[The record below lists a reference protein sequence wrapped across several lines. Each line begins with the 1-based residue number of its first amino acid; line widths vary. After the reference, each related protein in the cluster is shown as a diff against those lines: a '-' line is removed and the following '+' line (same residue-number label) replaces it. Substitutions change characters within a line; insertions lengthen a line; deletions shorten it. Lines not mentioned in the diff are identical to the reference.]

1 MNVWQYTSA
10 DVDEIFTNLYW
21 FIGGSNSDEIG
32 TSHTCHRRGLNTS
45 FFPFITPIKHL
56 CSIINQQKFAEGNYA
71 RKVNF
76 FCRMKE

>member
-32 TSHTCHRRGLNTS
+32 TSSYMSSAWT
-45 FFPFITPIKHL
+45 
-56 CSIINQQKFAEGNYA
+56 
-71 RKVNF
+71 
-76 FCRMKE
+76 